1 LEISNAS
8 SSKVLHSEFPGQYES
23 LAPIAAFVRVVAV
36 EAGLDDFSVYSV
48 ETAVDEGCS
57 NIIEH
62 AYKRVENGIIEITCI
77 IEPGQLIVELNDN
90 GKPFNPSRVPRPG
103 LGVPLGKRKDNGLG
117 LFLIYRLMD
126 EVTFSFDKNTGN
138 TLTLKKK
145 LV

>member
-1 LEISNAS
+1 MEISNAS
-8 SSKVLHSEFPGQYES
+8 SSKVLHSKFPGQYES

-103 LGVPLGKRKDNGLG
+103 LDVPLGKRKDNGLG
-117 LFLIYRLMD
+117 LFFIYRLMD